1 MTPSESMWHE
11 VQPGQDRG
19 GRVGRVAV
27 IGVGRMGLPIC
38 RRLLAAGYAV
48 TAVDVRADRREAAR
62 AAGVDTAA
70 DPAAVAGEVD
80 VVVTVLPG
88 SPELSQVMPAVI
100 AAAPS
105 AATSTWT
112 WIDLTSASPIVT
124 APLREA
130 ALARGLACLEAPMGG
145 GPSTAEAGSLQL
157 FVGGPDGVV
166 ERQRPLLE
174 SLGRVVHVG
183 GHDAGYTVKLLVN
196 LLWFGQ
202 ALATGEALLL
212 ARRAGLDLDVVRDA
226 LAGSAAAGRFLKED
240 VDALLDGDYLTT
252 FGIDR
257 CVEELDAVVA
267 VAAEHDLPFE
277 LSSLVRDLYTRALV
291 RYGPVDGE
299 LLSVALLE
307 EQAGV
312 DLRRTR

>member
-1 MTPSESMWHE
+1 
-11 VQPGQDRG
+11 
-19 GRVGRVAV
+19 
-27 IGVGRMGLPIC
+27 MGLPVC
-38 RRLLAAGYAV
+38 RRLVAAGYGV

-62 AAGVDTAA
+62 AAGAAIAA
-70 DPAAVAGEVD
+70 DPAVVAPRVD

-88 SPELSQVMPAVI
+88 SPELSQLMPGVI
-100 AAAPS
+100 SEAPPR
-105 AATSTWT
+105 ATATSTWT
-112 WIDLTSASPIVT
+112 WIDLTSASPLAA

-130 ALARGLACLEAPMGG
+130 ALARGLECLEAPMGG
-145 GPSTAEAGSLQL
+145 GPSAAEAGSLQL
-157 FVGGPDGVV
+157 YVGGPEAVV
-166 ERQRPLLE
+166 LRHRRLLE

-212 ARRAGLDLDVVRDA
+212 ARRTGLDLDVVRGA
-226 LAGSAAAGRFLKED
+226 LADSAAAGRFLKQD

-267 VAAEHDLPFE
+267 MAAEHDLPFE
-277 LSSLVRDLYTRALV
+277 LSTVVRDLYTRALV

-307 EQAGV
+307 EQAGTE
-312 DLRRTR
+312 LRRAP